1 MKNWTIIQIFI
12 YLVLFGLGIYFF
24 ISSKWVGPGKYFVG
38 SENILG
44 FIAVIA
50 IVVYFID
57 RVIMKNK

>member
-1 MKNWTIIQIFI
+1 MKNWTIIQIYI

-24 ISSKWVGPGKYFVG
+24 ISSKWVGPGNYFVG

-44 FIAVIA
+44 FIAVMA
-50 IVVYFID
+50 IVVYFIN